1 LYVKLTRRNK
11 MIIAAITVAVV
22 APLAALLAVEC
33 ARAAREGKLFEVP
46 ATPLVIPLDRRLNVL
61 IAVTIIAALAPY
73 TAVVVMNAS
82 YVSKIERDL
91 PLFFRELAETVRSG
105 VPLVRAVEEI
115 SARGA
120 GPLRREMRRV
130 VFRSALGEPFE
141 ESLRSFAE
149 RVDVYSTKVVSVIL
163 SEAYT
168 SGARVVDVLE
178 TAGDVY
184 SMLLAFELERRSKIA
199 PYAWTIYISLILFL
213 AISAVLTE
221 IFFKPLSLFAAGI
234 PFVRGLLKPEVY
246 EVVFYYASL
255 MESFFGGL
263 IVGKMRT
270 GRVSRGLIH
279 SIILMAIAVTFY
291 GAVLP
296 LVSELVSVPL
306 PKT

>member
-1 LYVKLTRRNK
+1 

-22 APLAALLAVEC
+22 APLAALLAVEY
-33 ARAAREGKLFEVP
+33 ARAAKEGKLFRVP
-46 ATPLVIPLDRRLNVL
+46 ASPLIIPLDRRLNVL
-61 IAVTIIAALAPY
+61 IAVTMIAALAPY

-120 GPLRREMRRV
+120 GPLSQKGGRDSSRA
-130 VFRSALGEPFE
+130 ALGESFE
-141 ESLRSFAE
+141 DSLRSFAE
-149 RVDVYSTKVVSVIL
+149 RVDVYSTKVMSVIL
-163 SEAYT
+163 SEAYA
-168 SGARVVDVLE
+168 SGARVIDVLE

-184 SMLLAFELERRSKIA
+184 SMLLAFELERRSKIS
-199 PYAWTIYISLILFL
+199 PYAWTVYISLILFL
-213 AISAVLTE
+213 VISAALTE
-221 IFFKPLSLFAAGI
+221 IFFKPLSSFAVGI
-234 PFVRGLLKPEVY
+234 PFMRGLLKPEVY
-246 EVVFYYASL
+246 ETVFYYVSL

-270 GRVSRGLIH
+270 GKVSRGLIH